1 MKAIGD
7 EMGTAAGYA
16 SQFGFELY
24 DTSGTTEDDSYAA
37 TGGYGF
43 TIEMGPPE
51 GNFHMPYETGVVAEW
66 TGANGH
72 AQNRGGLREALLVA
86 AGAAAA
92 DADHA
97 ILRGSAPAG
106 RILRLRK
113 RFDTMTSPYCKLGVE
128 PIVNIGLPRICLT
141 GEKPPL
147 TIADELDA
155 RTTVPAGGSYEW
167 HIGQSTRPFVAAAG
181 GREAYAL
188 TCESA
193 DGAVLEQLSLVIDR
207 GQTAAL
213 NIGCG
218 SAPTTFADG
227 TRVGGDPRAPAGS
240 TAPAVNGLAVPVAL
254 APAATTTKVKAKTKT
269 RAQKLA
275 ACNRKANRLK
285 SAKKRKSARASC
297 TRRFGKRKPLR

>member
-1 MKAIGD
+1 
-7 EMGTAAGYA
+7 
-16 SQFGFELY
+16 
-24 DTSGTTEDDSYAA
+24 
-37 TGGYGF
+37 
-43 TIEMGPPE
+43 
-51 GNFHMPYETGVVAEW
+51 MPYETGVVAEW

-72 AQNRGGLREALLVA
+72 SQNRGGVREALLVA

-97 ILRGSAPAG
+97 IQRGSAPAG

-113 RFDTMTSPYCKLGVE
+113 RFDTITSPYCKTGIE
-128 PIVNIGLPRICLT
+128 PVVNIGLPRICLT
-141 GEKPPL
+141 GEQPPL

-155 RTTVPAGGSYEW
+155 RTTVPASGEYAW

-193 DGAVLEQLSLVIDR
+193 DGAVLERLSLVIDR
-207 GQTAAL
+207 GQSAAL
-213 NIGCG
+213 NVGCG
-218 SAPTTFADG
+218 SRPTTFADG
-227 TRVGGDPRAPAGS
+227 SAVGGDPRAAAG
-240 TAPAVNGLAVPVAL
+240 TLAPAVNGLAVPVAVA
-254 APAATTTKVKAKTKT
+254 APAANAKPKAKPPT

-285 SAKKRKSARASC
+285 TARQRKAARTSC
-297 TRRFGKRKPLR
+297 TRRYGKKKPSAKPR